1 MQFGYVHLSYSFQL
15 FLIDEILQN
24 SMLHVWIVK
33 YKLKIL
39 FLLVSILID
48 FKIHNSKQAVNGV
61 FLAFEP
67 FFRKSKK
74 LRHRTVFKEA

>member
-61 FLAFEP
+61 F
-67 FFRKSKK
+67 
-74 LRHRTVFKEA
+74 